1 VVVVNREF
9 VRRTFA
15 TEDAIGQYIDLGWT
29 TNGERRGG
37 TIVGVVGDVKQ
48 SGVNAPP
55 PPTLYLPLAQ
65 APLPSLRVVLR
76 TTVVP
81 SSVTSAARSAVRE
94 TDAELPI
101 FAVKVM
107 EEYLSGSIGAERF
120 YALLVALFAGV
131 ALTLATV
138 GLYGV
143 TAYAVSQQT
152 HELGVRVALG
162 ATGQRITRMVVGRGL
177 TLTLAG
183 LTAGVLAA
191 LLVSRVLRTL
201 LFGVSASDPF
211 TFAAVA
217 GLLVTVAGLA
227 SYVPARRAARVDP
240 LVAMR
245 GE

>member
-1 VVVVNREF
+1 
-9 VRRTFA
+9 
-15 TEDAIGQYIDLGWT
+15 
-29 TNGERRGG
+29 
-37 TIVGVVGDVKQ
+37 
-48 SGVNAPP
+48 
-55 PPTLYLPLAQ
+55 
-65 APLPSLRVVLR
+65 VVLR
-76 TTVVP
+76 TSVVP

-94 TDAELPI
+94 TDPELPI

-107 EEYLSGSIGAERF
+107 TEYLSGSIGAEPF

-131 ALTLATV
+131 ALTLAAV

-152 HELGVRVALG
+152 HELGVGVALG

-183 LTAGVLAA
+183 LTTGALAA

-217 GLLVTVAGLA
+217 GPLVTVAALA